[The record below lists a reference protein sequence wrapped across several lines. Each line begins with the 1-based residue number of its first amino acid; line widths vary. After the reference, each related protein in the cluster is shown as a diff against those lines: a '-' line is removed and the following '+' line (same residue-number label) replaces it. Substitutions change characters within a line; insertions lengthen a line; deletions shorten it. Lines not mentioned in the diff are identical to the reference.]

1 MKFKKKKKRRHEM
14 LERRNSGRRDPGVN
28 NMRGKEAWPLQWR
41 ISVMWYFFLW
51 KLKFIFKNSN
61 TQFTCTLYKFT
72 WNAWKL
78 VFFLIILFYFF
89 MCLIKGMVFYD
100 RCLILFQCKN
110 SLKKKRSWL
119 FTLVSSLTLWT
130 LKENRPP
137 FVELKNLQNF

>member
-1 MKFKKKKKRRHEM
+1 M

-28 NMRGKEAWPLQWR
+28 NMRGKGKMTSAMTE
-41 ISVMWYFFLW
+41 WYDIFSYE

-78 VFFLIILFYFF
+78 VFFSIILFYFF
-89 MCLIKGMVFYD
+89 MCIIKGMVFYD

-110 SLKKKRSWL
+110 SWKKKKIVIIHISII
-119 FTLVSSLTLWT
+119 TNIVNI
-130 LKENRPP
+130 KKNRPL
-137 FVELKNLQNF
+137 FVELKNLQNFKSIIKP